1 MKCCFP
7 MPRTVADLPGQSALF
22 MKVEQIIL
30 NLLCGYP
37 LGAALVV
44 AREPGEGVE
53 IQTHRVLGQV
63 ANGHVIHHSF
73 AQLCH
78 GSSPSKCDWSWRTPA
93 PAAAGAPTTEC
104 HQTRE
109 RWKRYSAPNED
120 DGTRECGCSGHTTPA
135 GCNPPR
141 NAAQFNVQYHLLPL

>member
-1 MKCCFP
+1 

-30 NLLCGYP
+30 NLLCRDS
-37 LGAALVV
+37 LGAALAV
-44 AREPGEGVE
+44 ACGPGDGVK
-53 IQTHRVLGQV
+53 IQTHLVLGQA
-63 ANGHVIHHSF
+63 ANGHVFHHSF

-93 PAAAGAPTTEC
+93 PVATGASTIVS

-109 RWKRYSAPNED
+109 RWKRLNAPNED
-120 DGTRECGCSGHTTPA
+120 DETRESGCSGHTTPA
-135 GCNPPR
+135 RCHPPR
-141 NAAQFNVQYHLLPL
+141 NAAQFNVQYHLFPL